1 MTPAVPSSAAMTTMK
16 AMPVPPMSGS
26 YAMPRT
32 FSTVSA
38 LLPFVSTEVGVTR
51 PYGSEVVESSSTTFA
66 P

>member
-16 AMPVPPMSGS
+16 AMPVPPVNGS

-38 LLPFVSTEVGVTR
+38 LLPFVSTEVGVT
-51 PYGSEVVESSSTTFA
+51 
-66 P
+66 